1 MISFKY
7 LDINRKSIVVLIIK
21 GVIIICFSLSVSTF
35 DYIQTMETKRT
46 DGISVSDLLKLI
58 PDDLLAGLSAE
69 TKVDY
74 QVKKLYGRNVFSLLL
89 FGLVESERLGL
100 RSLQDFY
107 NSTHYKVLFNV
118 SSTNTTKYN
127 SLSARLAKM
136 NVDFFKKAYEAIYQ
150 ECSLLYDETDLCLS
164 YGVSRVD
171 SVMVCETA
179 AKLEKGMS
187 VGCKKDGKKQVK
199 YTICLTNLFPSSVEV
214 FNEQSQLNENKTIP
228 QAILK
233 VIDKNKDNVF
243 VFDRGVTD
251 RESFCDLDDAECS
264 FVTRLKTDARFKVQE
279 DLKLPEQL
287 VVRNLTIL
295 KDQIVYLYKSGRG
308 VVEHPFRLIQA
319 MREDGKTFFFLSNL
333 VYTKGTDPHLVEAKE
348 IILIY
353 KKRWDIEVFFRFI
366 KQELNFSH
374 FISVN
379 QNGIQILLYMTLIL
393 AMLILIYKKMNG
405 WGYKTAKRR
414 FMIELRDII
423 SIMLIEYSGGDPSL
437 VYR

>member
-1 MISFKY
+1 MLKFHVLLVY
-7 LDINRKSIVVLIIK
+7 LII
-21 GVIIICFSLSVSTF
+21 L
-35 DYIQTMETKRT
+35 TMETINLN
-46 DGISVSDLLKLI
+46 GISVNDLLKLI
-58 PDDLLAGLSAE
+58 PEDLLVELSSE

-74 QVKKLYGRNVFSLLL
+74 QVKKLYGRNVFTLLL

-118 SSTNTTKYN
+118 DQTKTTRYN
-127 SLSARLAKM
+127 SLSARLATM
-136 NVDFFKKAYEAIYQ
+136 NVDFFKKAFEAIYD
-150 ECSLLYDETDLCLS
+150 ECSHLYDQTDLSLN
-164 YGVSRVD
+164 YQITRVD
-171 SVMVCETA
+171 STMVCQTA
-179 AKLEKGMS
+179 TQLEKGIN

-214 FNEQSQLNENKTIP
+214 FREQCHINENYTIP
-228 QAILK
+228 KAILK

-243 VFDRGVTD
+243 VFDRGVSS
-251 RESFCDLDDAECS
+251 REIFCELDDKECS
-264 FVTRLKTDARFKVQE
+264 FVTRLKTDARYDIIQE
-279 DLKLPEQL
+279 IPLPEKPS
-287 VVRNLTIL
+287 VGNLAIV
-295 KDQIVYLYKSGRG
+295 KDQLVYLYKSGDN
-308 VVEHPFRLIQA
+308 VVEHPFRLIQTE
-319 MREDGKTFFFLSNL
+319 REDGKPFFFLSNL
-333 VYTKGTDPHLVEAKE
+333 INTKEDSPHLIEAKD
-348 IILIY
+348 IILLY